1 MDLPAASP
9 LITYALEAPR
19 FPAALLLIAAA
30 FVWFAL
36 RPRFPR
42 PAAIAALS
50 LAGAAAGLVA
60 LAALVETTGERLTRQ
75 TRLLVETALAGD
87 SAAVGDLLHEGV
99 VLRVGS
105 DRSSLGRADL
115 LRRIPALKEVV
126 RSNHIRQVQAARTG
140 RDGGESVLA
149 QTTTPH
155 LGAPTANEWR
165 FRWTREADGR
175 WRITEM
181 IWERWAGDA
190 VPTISLINGR

>member
-9 LITYALEAPR
+9 LITYTLETPR
-19 FPAALLLIAAA
+19 FPAALLVIASALA
-30 FVWFAL
+30 WFAL
-36 RPRFPR
+36 RPHFPR

-50 LAGAAAGLVA
+50 LAGAAVGLVA
-60 LAALVETTGERLTRQ
+60 LAALVETTGERLSRQ
-75 TRLLVETALAGD
+75 TRSLVETALAGD
-87 SAAVGDLLHEGV
+87 TRAVSDLLHEGL

-105 DRSSLGRADL
+105 DQSRMSRSDL
-115 LRRIPALKEVV
+115 LRRVPALKEIV
-126 RSNHIRQVQAARTG
+126 RSNHVRTVAAAKTG
-140 RDGGESVLA
+140 RDSGESVLA

-165 FRWTREADGR
+165 FRWSREADGR

-190 VPTISLINGR
+190 VPTLSLIDR